1 MNECQRCL
9 PVVWGYYEVIPGL
22 WKCPDCG
29 KEFKKQMP
37 CYNME
42 EDKLM
47 GGTWEASGRYPD
59 NNPIGE
65 LLMGMKQRAVDKHS
79 EEYPDN
85 NPKSITG
92 VKKVPLH
99 LNPPSALIYMALGFK
114 DGATKYG
121 PFNWRDKDVAIS
133 VYMSAVR
140 RHLEAYWDGEEDAT
154 DSGYPHLAHALA
166 CLAILVD
173 AKESGSLVDDR
184 PTAGGAPRL
193 LHEWE
198 EK

>member
-47 GGTWEASGRYPD
+47 GGTWEASGR
-59 NNPIGE
+59 
-65 LLMGMKQRAVDKHS
+65 
-79 EEYPDN
+79 YPDN